1 MDMTEDVVDPVARK
15 IYGSAGPGGTDLED
29 LQGWLL
35 NYISVE
41 SLMDWMANQIP
52 PWAAYQEFISVRLIA
67 LDKQLGVRLV
77 GVGETWRWLFSKCVM
92 KFTWPEAT
100 HACKDYQICAGL
112 KVLIDV

>member
-41 SLMDWMANQIP
+41 SLMD
-52 PWAAYQEFISVRLIA
+52 
-67 LDKQLGVRLV
+67 
-77 GVGETWRWLFSKCVM
+77 
-92 KFTWPEAT
+92 
-100 HACKDYQICAGL
+100 
-112 KVLIDV
+112 